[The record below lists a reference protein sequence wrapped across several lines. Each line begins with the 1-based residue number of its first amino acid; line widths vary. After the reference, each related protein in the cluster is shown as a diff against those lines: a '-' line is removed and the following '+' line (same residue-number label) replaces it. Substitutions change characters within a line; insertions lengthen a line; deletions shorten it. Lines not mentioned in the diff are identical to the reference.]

1 MFRAKTDREKSDGE
15 EEGEGGIGADKRL
28 YYDRGVEL
36 SRDTG
41 AIWPK
46 KQSIERERYR
56 VEETLCRFL
65 EKIGHADIYIYILF
79 ERIAKDRFT
88 KLSVKSSLKFDQW
101 KIGKIFFVS
110 KFNFIIRLMGD
121 LID

>member
-65 EKIGHADIYIYILF
+65 EKIGHADIYIYIVRTGCKGSIHKIECKIEF
-79 ERIAKDRFT
+79 EIRSMENWKNFLRF
-88 KLSVKSSLKFDQW
+88 KV
-101 KIGKIFFVS
+101 
-110 KFNFIIRLMGD
+110 
-121 LID
+121 